1 MSAKV
6 VIGITLWYAFNVGY
20 NVYNKT
26 LSSMLAYPYTIATL
40 SMGAGLMYFIP
51 LWMLGIRKA
60 PVLDAIDVK
69 KIAGLATLH
78 SVGHVATVIAMAAGA
93 VSFTHIIKALEP
105 LFSVIFG
112 FIINRKTDPI
122 SVNIWLLPI
131 IGGVAWSAVGSQ
143 IASGQNIIADINPIA
158 FAGAMGSNVC
168 FSLRGLLSK
177 QVKAEAKSENLTSE
191 NLYALITLMSFFLI
205 LPFTAILEGDIL
217 AANWPP
223 TQKCA
228 LADIPAAILGV
239 PTFFKSDS
247 LYFIFELNAWTGFY
261 YYMYNEMAYLVLD
274 EVSATAQAVANTV
287 KRVVILLATVLFLG
301 EDMDMHKA
309 AGAAVAISATMGY
322 SMSKSAA
329 AAAAKK

>member
-1 MSAKV
+1 M
-6 VIGITLWYAFNVGY
+6 GY

-247 LYFIFELNAWTGFY
+247 LCERPRPWSHSTARPHPSFFLHTGFEQHHFTPSLPPPFSHCFCLHCCHECPPSRARAPLNAPHTH
-261 YYMYNEMAYLVLD
+261 
-274 EVSATAQAVANTV
+274 TV
-287 KRVVILLATVLFLG
+287 
-301 EDMDMHKA
+301 
-309 AGAAVAISATMGY
+309 
-322 SMSKSAA
+322 
-329 AAAAKK
+329 